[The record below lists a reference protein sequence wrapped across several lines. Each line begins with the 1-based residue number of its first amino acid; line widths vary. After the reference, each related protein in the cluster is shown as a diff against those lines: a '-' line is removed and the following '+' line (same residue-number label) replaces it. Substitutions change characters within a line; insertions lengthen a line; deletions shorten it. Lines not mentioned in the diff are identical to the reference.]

1 MMQHKTY
8 KKEDVMKDF
17 ETSETSK
24 KEHYIWSYVIR
35 PVRSNAH
42 K

>member
-1 MMQHKTY
+1 MMRHKTY

-17 ETSETSK
+17 EASQETK

-35 PVRSNAH
+35 PVR
-42 K
+42 KDK